1 MNKKQTID
9 ILRHFNWWRRDRNP
23 VNSYEMPDQKKLGIA
38 IDTAIDIL
46 ESKSKVNESYK
57 KKYEDIQAVLDSSV
71 IELQFAN
78 LQIQALYWAL
88 DEIVSMTNDPLA
100 KKVAE
105 MAKERHQTD
114 KLIHSRLI
122 FWNK

>member
-1 MNKKQTID
+1 
-9 ILRHFNWWRRDRNP
+9 
-23 VNSYEMPDQKKLGIA
+23 MPDPKKLGIA

-57 KKYEDIQAVLDSSV
+57 KKYEDIQAVLDSS
-71 IELQFAN
+71 ISELQFAN
-78 LQIQALYWAL
+78 LQIQALNGAL

-100 KKVAE
+100 KKVSE
-105 MAKERHQTD
+105 MAKERHMTD

-122 FWNK
+122 F